1 MDAVGQT
8 SFHIA
13 QVNIARMR
21 TPLDDPIMADFV
33 DQLAE
38 VNRLAD
44 ESPGFVWRLTDD
56 EGQSSLYVS
65 ISDDPMLIV
74 NFSVWETPDDLQA
87 FVYRTDHRDYLRRRR
102 EWFAVMD
109 EVFSACWWIP
119 AAHTPTV
126 DEAMQRLDLLRAD
139 GPSEKVFGFRP
150 PFPPPPADDGAE

>member
-1 MDAVGQT
+1 MR
-8 SFHIA
+8 HHLA
-13 QVNIARMR
+13 QVNVAQLNHPLEDER
-21 TPLDDPIMADFV
+21 TAEFVAALDSINA
-33 DQLAE
+33 LAE
-38 VNRLAD
+38 S
-44 ESPGFVWRLTDD
+44 SPGFVWRLTDA

-139 GPSEKVFGFRP
+139 GPSKKVFGFRP
-150 PFPPPPADDGAE
+150 PFPPPPADDGADAAE